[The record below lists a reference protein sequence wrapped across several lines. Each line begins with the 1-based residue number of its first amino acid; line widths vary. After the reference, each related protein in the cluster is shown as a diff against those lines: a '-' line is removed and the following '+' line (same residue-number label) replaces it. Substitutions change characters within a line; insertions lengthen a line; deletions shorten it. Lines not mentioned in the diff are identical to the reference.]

1 MAETIHIVFVLV
13 LIVTVIYIIAYV
25 IYPSTGNEEKL
36 KVMTP
41 LSTKTIILESDSTQQ
56 MILGSS
62 GSAVMAFVKLN
73 GGDRT
78 TKYENQYTP
87 LIYVDN
93 NWFLEMAPA
102 PAGKSESS
110 ARLRVRTNHANT
122 IVEEKIDLP
131 PIPKQKWVFL
141 AILREGRRFDVIYDN
156 KIVASQR
163 LENYPV
169 VISSPLTAGNKGIDG
184 SIIHAVVNG
193 KRISPSEADKVRLS
207 HVDTNGTVI
216 EGNPFNIS
224 LPNLSLLVQC
234 PPGLPC
240 NPVTKP
246 PSNHLR
252 EWSTPYA

>member
-1 MAETIHIVFVLV
+1 
-13 LIVTVIYIIAYV
+13 
-25 IYPSTGNEEKL
+25 
-36 KVMTP
+36 MTP
-41 LSTKTIILESDSTQQ
+41 LSTKTVILDSDATQK
-56 MILGSS
+56 MILGSG
-62 GSAVMAFVKLN
+62 GSSVMAFVTLN
-73 GGDRT
+73 GGDLT

-93 NWFLEMAPA
+93 NWFFEMAPA
-102 PAGKSESS
+102 PAGKGDSS
-110 ARLRVRTNHANT
+110 ARLRVRTNRGGT
-122 IVEEKIDLP
+122 FMEEMIDLP
-131 PIPKQKWVFL
+131 PVPRQKWVFI
-141 AILREGRRFDVIYDN
+141 AILRDGRRFDVIYDN

-169 VISSPLTAGNKGIDG
+169 VISSPLMAGNKGIDG

-193 KRISPSEADKVRLS
+193 KRLSPSEADKVRLS
-207 HVDTNGTVI
+207 HIDTNGRVV
-216 EGNPFNIS
+216 EGNPFNVS